1 MTIGMHASFSFVD
14 SVRKATVDGVGPAV
28 KGRAW
33 PEAKGAR
40 GGPAQAAPRLGI
52 RHHRPLVEDAGKH
65 GGQCDVSVVWQG
77 QVERQE
83 KAMKTYMPQRN
94 QLWEVTKTLVGAAM
108 GREQADLVVRGG
120 SLVNVHT
127 AEILGGV
134 DVAVKAGRVALVGQ
148 AEHMIGQATEV
159 MDASGY
165 YLLPGL
171 IEGHVH
177 IESSM
182 ITPTQF
188 ARAVLPHGTTAVFI
202 DNHELA
208 NVLGVGGIRQMMEEC
223 QGLPLKIYLAMPSC
237 VPALPG
243 LEDAGAAIGPTD
255 VDEAIR
261 WEYVA
266 ALGEM
271 MNMPGVLSGDE
282 NVHAMIAAT
291 LKAGKVVT
299 GHYSIPETERGL
311 QGYVASGISSCHEST
326 RKEDALAK
334 LRLGMYVMLREGS
347 AWHDLKDTIRAITET
362 GVDSRHAMMITDDTH
377 PDTLVNVG
385 HLNHVVRRAI
395 EEGLDPVRA
404 VQMATINVAEYFRL
418 GHDLGSIS
426 PGKCAD
432 IIFVQDLGDM
442 RVDKV
447 LVDGFLVA
455 EGGKMVVDLPPFD
468 YPGSF
473 RHSVRLPRPLIEE
486 DFHVRAPDGAQGVQ
500 VRVIEVSEAQVVT
513 KHVQMQRPVDGG
525 FVTASAAEDLA
536 KIASVERHRGTGQI
550 GLGFV
555 RGFRFESGAVAST
568 IAHDSHN
575 LLILGTNDSD
585 MAFAGNTLVETG
597 GGMVAV
603 RNGQVLALVPLPIA
617 GLMSQEPV
625 EDVNE
630 QVKGLARAWKELGC
644 DLESPF
650 MTMSILAL
658 PVIPELRITNRGL
671 VDTVEFTPVELFV

>member
-1 MTIGMHASFSFVD
+1 M
-14 SVRKATVDGVGPAV
+14 
-28 KGRAW
+28 
-33 PEAKGAR
+33 E
-40 GGPAQAAPRLGI
+40 
-52 RHHRPLVEDAGKH
+52 
-65 GGQCDVSVVWQG
+65 
-77 QVERQE
+77 
-83 KAMKTYMPQRN
+83 TYMPQRN
-94 QLWEVTKTLVGAAM
+94 QLWEVTRTLVGAAM
-108 GREQADLVVRGG
+108 GREQADLVIRGG

-127 AEILGGV
+127 AEILDGL
-134 DVAVKAGRVALVGQ
+134 DVAVNAGRVALVGQ
-148 AEHMIGQATEV
+148 AEHMIGPATTV
-159 MDASGY
+159 IDASGY

-188 ARAVLPHGTTAVFI
+188 ARAVLPHGTTAAFI

-208 NVLGVGGIRQMMEEC
+208 NVLGVEGIRQMMEDC
-223 QGLPLKIYLAMPSC
+223 RGLPLKVYLAMPSC

-243 LEDAGAAIGPTD
+243 LEDAGATIGPLD
-255 VDEAIR
+255 VEEAMG
-261 WEYVA
+261 WEHVA

-271 MNMPGVLSGDE
+271 MNMPGVLGGDGA
-282 NVHAMIAAT
+282 VHAMLAAT
-291 LKAGKVVT
+291 LKVGKVVT

-311 QGYVASGISSCHEST
+311 QAYVASGISSCHEST

-347 AWHDLKDTIRAITET
+347 AWHDLHDTIRALTET

-385 HLNHVVRRAI
+385 HMNHVVRRAV

-432 IIFVQDLGDM
+432 IIFVHDLGGM
-442 RVDKV
+442 RVEKV
-447 LVDGFLVA
+447 LVDGVLVA
-455 EGGKMVVDLPPFD
+455 EGGKMVVDLRPFD
-468 YPGSF
+468 YPASF
-473 RHSVRLPRPLIEE
+473 RHSVRLPRPLLAE
-486 DFHVRAPDGAQGVQ
+486 DFHVIAPQGAQAVQ

-513 KHVQMQRPVDGG
+513 KHLQMWRPVHDGR
-525 FVTASAAEDLA
+525 VTASATEDLA
-536 KIASVERHRGTGQI
+536 KVASVERHRGTGQI

-555 RGFRFESGAVAST
+555 KGFGFGSGAVAST

-575 LLILGTNDSD
+575 LLIVGTNDAD
-585 MAFAGNTLVETG
+585 MAFAGNTLAEAG

-603 RNGQVLALVPLPIA
+603 RDGHVLALVPLAIA
-617 GLMSQEPV
+617 GLMSQASV
-625 EDVNE
+625 EKVND

-671 VDTVEFTPVELFV
+671 VDTVEFTPVGLFV

>member
-1 MTIGMHASFSFVD
+1 METY
-14 SVRKATVDGVGPAV
+14 VG
-28 KGRAW
+28 
-33 PEAKGAR
+33 
-40 GGPAQAAPRLGI
+40 
-52 RHHRPLVEDAGKH
+52 
-65 GGQCDVSVVWQG
+65 
-77 QVERQE
+77 
-83 KAMKTYMPQRN
+83 QRN
-94 QLWEVTKTLVGAAM
+94 QLWEVTRTLVGAAM
-108 GREQADLVVRGG
+108 GREPADLVIRGG

-127 AEILGGV
+127 AEILDGL

-148 AEHMIGQATEV
+148 AEHMIGPATKV
-159 MDASGY
+159 MDASGH

-208 NVLGVGGIRQMMEEC
+208 NVLGVEGIKQMMEEC
-223 QGLPLKIYLAMPSC
+223 RGLPLKIYLAMPSC

-243 LEDAGAAIGPTD
+243 LEDAGAAIGAPD
-255 VDEAIR
+255 VEEAMT
-261 WEYVA
+261 WEGVA

-271 MNMPGVLSGDE
+271 MNMPGVLGGDDG
-282 NVHAMIAAT
+282 VHAMLGAT
-291 LKAGKVVT
+291 LRSGKVVT

-311 QGYVASGISSCHEST
+311 QGYIASGISSCHEST

-334 LRLGMYVMLREGS
+334 LRLGMCVMLREGS
-347 AWHDLKDTIRAITET
+347 AWHDLRETIRALTET

-385 HLNHVVRRAI
+385 HMNHVVRRAI

-418 GHDLGSIS
+418 GHDLGSIG

-432 IIFVQDLGDM
+432 IVFVQDLGEM
-442 RVDKV
+442 RVEKV
-447 LVDGFLVA
+447 LVDGVLVA
-455 EGGKMVVDLPPFD
+455 EGGQMVVDLPPFE
-468 YPGSF
+468 YPSSF
-473 RHSVRLPRPLIEE
+473 SHSVRLRKALLPE
-486 DFHVRAPDGAQGVQ
+486 DFHVRAPEGAQDVQ
-500 VRVIEVSEAQVVT
+500 VRIMEVSEAQVVT
-513 KHVQMQRPVDGG
+513 KHVQIWRPVDGG
-525 FVTASAAEDLA
+525 LVTASATDGLA
-536 KIASVERHRGTGQI
+536 KVASVERHRGTGQI

-555 RGFRFESGAVAST
+555 KGFGFEGGAVAST

-575 LLILGTNDSD
+575 LLILGMNDAD
-585 MAFAGNTLVETG
+585 MAFAGNTLAEAG

-603 RNGQVLALVPLPIA
+603 RDGQVLALVPLPVA
-617 GLMSQEPV
+617 GLMSQQRV
-625 EDVNE
+625 EEVNE
-630 QVKGLARAWKELGC
+630 LVKGLARAWKELGC

-671 VDTVEFTPVELFV
+671 VDTIKFTPVGLFVGADPQAPRAIW